1 MTMLDENGKRIDPGK
16 PRDIP
21 QSDEKKTET
30 DKGE

>member
-21 QSDEKKTET
+21 EFEEKKTES
-30 DKGE
+30 KGD